1 MFDIS
6 DQDLKYLMKWVVLE
20 KNENVFFRRISF
32 PTVASPGKEQTGKAN
47 LMYHLAISLTRIFIP
62 QVRLKK
68 SVARIFGFL
77 TSLLEILDK
86 TKLHP

>member
-20 KNENVFFRRISF
+20 KNENGFFRRISF

-47 LMYHLAISLTRIFIP
+47 LMYHLAISLTRIFI
-62 QVRLKK
+62 QK
-68 SVARIFGFL
+68 
-77 TSLLEILDK
+77 LD
-86 TKLHP
+86 

>member
-62 QVRLKK
+62 QVRSKK
-68 SVARIFGFL
+68 PVARVFGFL

>member
-20 KNENVFFRRISF
+20 KNENGFFRRISF
-32 PTVASPGKEQTGKAN
+32 PTVASPGKEQTGKVN

-68 SVARIFGFL
+68 PVARIFGFL

>member
-20 KNENVFFRRISF
+20 KNENVFIRHISF
-32 PTVASPGKEQTGKAN
+32 PIVASPGKEQTGRAN
-47 LMYHLAISLTRIFIP
+47 LMYQLAISLTRIFIP

-68 SVARIFGFL
+68 PVARIFGFL
-77 TSLLEILDK
+77 TSTLEILDK
-86 TKLHP
+86 TKVHP

>member
-68 SVARIFGFL
+68 PVPRVFGFL